1 MHSER
6 IYVVFAGLFVVCH
19 LCFWSY
25 VDGSGCGD
33 DTVQYCLSKFDD
45 VSAEN
50 MTEEQRLLYRLMRS
64 YDRASRPVYDAAK
77 PVNIKLGLSLTQ
89 VLDVDEKNQVLTVN
103 VWLDQEWQDER
114 LVWNNI
120 SEFSKM
126 KILRIPCDLIWVP
139 DIVLYNSVDEHNR
152 GYMKSLAMVHSDG
165 NVFWPPIVRM
175 RSSCKM
181 DITYFPFDD
190 QICKLKLG
198 SWAYDGFQVDVSN
211 RSLDMDL
218 TNFVDNGEW
227 TLIATKVQ
235 RNVIYYPCCPEPFPD
250 VTFYIQLRRRVL
262 YYFLNVIIPCI
273 LLSTLTLTGFLLP
286 PDSGEKITLGLTV
299 LLAFSV
305 FMLLIAENMPPTS
318 EYIPLIG
325 VYLTIIMAMS
335 ALSVIFSVF
344 VLNFHHKRTGT
355 RPPSAWLKSFARTIA
370 CFTCTR
376 IKFSCDMYR
385 AVSVMHSPID
395 DQRMQENGCLQINEE
410 LITDS
415 HENSRDS
422 GVHNSDIGSFNVNG
436 RGKNNNTNGVINLQ
450 YVETILSDYVK
461 RVVSGHDRTLEEI
474 QVLNDWREIARV
486 LDRLL
491 FIIFGI
497 VTVSSTVTLLVISPA
512 TKSLTIEQVLNQ

>member
-1 MHSER
+1 MLC
-6 IYVVFAGLFVVCH
+6 ILVFLVC
-19 LCFWSY
+19 LIWKLA
-25 VDGSGCGD
+25 DATGCGD

-45 VSAEN
+45 VDPAN
-50 MTEEQRLLYRLMRS
+50 MTEEQRLLYHLMRT

-77 PVNIKLGLSLTQ
+77 PVDIKLGLSLTQ

-103 VWLDQEWQDER
+103 VWLDQEWHDER
-114 LVWNNI
+114 LVWDNI
-120 SEFSKM
+120 SEFSNIN
-126 KILRIPCDLIWVP
+126 ILRIPCDLIWVP
-139 DIVLYNSVDEHNR
+139 DIVLYNSVDDHNR
-152 GYMKSLAMVHSDG
+152 GYMKSLAMVHKDG

-211 RSLDMDL
+211 RSLNMDL

-227 TLIATKVQ
+227 TLITTKVQ

-262 YYFLNVIIPCI
+262 YYFLNVIIPCM
-273 LLSTLTLTGFLLP
+273 LLSGLTLTGFLLP

-325 VYLTIIMAMS
+325 IYLTVIMAMS

-355 RPPSAWLKSFARTIA
+355 NRPPAWLKCFARIA
-370 CFTCTR
+370 AHLTCTR
-376 IKFSCDMYR
+376 PVFHSDVYR
-385 AVSVMHSPID
+385 PIPVVHATSSE
-395 DQRMQENGCLQINEE
+395 QRVHENNCIQLNED
-410 LITDS
+410 ITDES
-415 HENSRDS
+415 QDLLRETSTHHNEN
-422 GVHNSDIGSFNVNG
+422 VSFNLSNRV
-436 RGKNNNTNGVINLQ
+436 KNNNTNGMLNLRFI
-450 YVETILSDYVK
+450 ETVLADYLK
-461 RVVSGHDRTLEEI
+461 RVVSGHDRTQEEI
-474 QVLNDWREIARV
+474 LILNEWREIARV
-486 LDRLL
+486 MDRLL
-491 FIIFGI
+491 FIIFGFI
-497 VTVSSTVTLLVISPA
+497 TFSSTVTLLVICPA
-512 TKSLTIEQVLNQ
+512 TKSITIDEVMKG